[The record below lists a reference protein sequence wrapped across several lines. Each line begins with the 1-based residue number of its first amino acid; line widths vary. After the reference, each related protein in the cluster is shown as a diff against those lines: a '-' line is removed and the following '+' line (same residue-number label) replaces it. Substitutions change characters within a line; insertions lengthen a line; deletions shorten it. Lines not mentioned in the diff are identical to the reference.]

1 MTRYRKE
8 YGRTYANL
16 GRPLTARDGCAE
28 SRIAAAERRL
38 GVRVPTALRDYF
50 LVAGRERRFNCV
62 FDRLLR
68 PEDWFVDA
76 ERLVFME
83 ENQAV
88 VYWGTL
94 AAAKRASNPPVYQGV
109 NGEPIEWYVEH
120 EQCSVFLHVMLHWQ
134 GAFGGAMPWSGTA
147 TVAPTLVRR
156 LNRKWSFVG
165 EVNRMRAYSR
175 QGQAV
180 CLLEWDDGW
189 RIFCGTAAKQDAARI
204 ADELGITWK

>member
-1 MTRYRKE
+1 
-8 YGRTYANL
+8 
-16 GRPLTARDGCAE
+16 
-28 SRIAAAERRL
+28 
-38 GVRVPTALRDYF
+38 
-50 LVAGRERRFNCV
+50 
-62 FDRLLR
+62 
-68 PEDWFVDA
+68 
-76 ERLVFME
+76 
-83 ENQAV
+83 
-88 VYWGTL
+88 
-94 AAAKRASNPPVYQGV
+94 
-109 NGEPIEWYVEH
+109 
-120 EQCSVFLHVMLHWQ
+120 
-134 GAFGGAMPWSGTA
+134 MPWSGTA